1 MLTWRRAVCT
11 GQQTNLFLYLASAI
25 PVCNGQAASS
35 SPTLHWADRNYH
47 LFLTITTPALHSPQP
62 WLESSG
68 KLQISTSSCASD
80 ESCPGGFTV
89 ELRHQVDPGNSSW
102 RARMHR
108 LDMTIKKAARGR
120 WQSLLSSHAERL
132 QVKIDWSKYM
142 DLDDELDEEERASGL
157 RGPSVCSCC

>member
-80 ESCPGGFTV
+80 ESCRGGFTV
-89 ELRHQVDPGNSSW
+89 ELRHQVDPV
-102 RARMHR
+102 RRLRRMLARR
-108 LDMTIKKAARGR
+108 ECVEPMTSAVVDTAGA
-120 WQSLLSSHAERL
+120 LSGCLA
-132 QVKIDWSKYM
+132 
-142 DLDDELDEEERASGL
+142 G
-157 RGPSVCSCC
+157 